1 MKNYKVYMKNNFII
15 AVFVL
20 LIGVGLFSGIVSAQY
35 YSGFSTENIIDSLT
49 NVLEPALI
57 ALFGGDSYTGYLL
70 FEKLLL
76 FILVGVFVFLSLS
89 NIPIFSDKN
98 KGLAKLISVIVA
110 LIGIRNLDYVWLNTI
125 FTQYAILFITIAGI
139 LPFIIYWFFLKD
151 MPALPR
157 KIGWIFFAVVYFGL
171 WITTEV
177 DAHEEVYLITALA
190 SLVYVFFVDVPLQ
203 RKLEMLKFKAGDRAN
218 ASKAIAEIRK
228 QIRETED
235 SLRVGDYAGHESEAK
250 EMIKTLRKRVLEI
263 QKTM

>member
-1 MKNYKVYMKNNFII
+1 MKNNFII

-57 ALFGGDSYTGYLL
+57 ALFGGESYTGYLL

-76 FILVGVFVFLSLS
+76 FILVGVFVYLALTNLPVFD
-89 NIPIFSDKN
+89 DKN
-98 KGLAKLISVIVA
+98 EKLAKLIAVIVS

-125 FTQYAILFITIAGI
+125 FTQYAILFVAVAGI

-157 KIGWIFFAVVYFGL
+157 KVGWIFFAVVYF
-171 WITTEV
+171 V
-177 DAHEEVYLITALA
+177 
-190 SLVYVFFVDVPLQ
+190 
-203 RKLEMLKFKAGDRAN
+203 KK
-218 ASKAIAEIRK
+218 
-228 QIRETED
+228 
-235 SLRVGDYAGHESEAK
+235 
-250 EMIKTLRKRVLEI
+250 
-263 QKTM
+263 

>member
-1 MKNYKVYMKNNFII
+1 
-15 AVFVL
+15 
-20 LIGVGLFSGIVSAQY
+20 
-35 YSGFSTENIIDSLT
+35 
-49 NVLEPALI
+49 
-57 ALFGGDSYTGYLL
+57 
-70 FEKLLL
+70 
-76 FILVGVFVFLSLS
+76 
-89 NIPIFSDKN
+89 
-98 KGLAKLISVIVA
+98 
-110 LIGIRNLDYVWLNTI
+110 
-125 FTQYAILFITIAGI
+125 
-139 LPFIIYWFFLKD
+139 
-151 MPALPR
+151 LPR

-250 EMIKTLRKRVLEI
+250 EMIKTLRKRVLNNLSFFFR
-263 QKTM
+263 